1 MKAVVLEIR
10 KDKAAVMTKDG
21 QILKIR
27 NKHYNIGQELNMTAD
42 VTFMRRFAPLAG
54 TAAAALVFLG
64 SGAYAYAMPY
74 GIVSLDVNPS
84 IEYTINRFD
93 RVLSV
98 TGINDDGR
106 DILSEIDNKSIL
118 HKNIETAVE
127 ATIEQIEADGYLKG
141 NDGNY
146 VVVTANTKKET
157 YTDELIY
164 KLDESMQDNM
174 RGHDGVYAIAMKAT
188 DEDVREAH
196 KQGIS
201 AGKMMIQDNRF
212 NDMPAN
218 RPEHTDTPDDR
229 PEDAWPDNGADIRPM
244 TPGDGDIPGEQN
256 DRMPE
261 NRQNPPERGDMPK
274 P

>member
-27 NKHYNIGQELNMTAD
+27 NKHYNIGQELNITAD

-74 GIVSLDVNPS
+74 GVVSLDVNPS

-127 ATIEQIEADGYLKG
+127 AT
-141 NDGNY
+141 
-146 VVVTANTKKET
+146 
-157 YTDELIY
+157 
-164 KLDESMQDNM
+164 MQDNM

-229 PEDAWPDNGADIRPM
+229 PEDAWPDNGIDIRPM
-244 TPGDGDIPGEQN
+244 APGDGDIPGEQN